1 MLQVLNWRR
10 IFDLMWH
17 PKLWYFQFF
26 IVSAGGWWSF
36 YLCLLLHE
44 INIIK
49 NQLVLLFQVSS
60 SGGFVPTWSDRR
72 GIRGTS
78 WDSSFSNPKVWH
90 GLKKSS
96 ISEHC
101 SIRRIHIVQRVRGST
116 PLWGEKA
123 GAQGYKDKNKCS
135 ARTSLLDLDR
145 RIYPGFPRYLQENV
159 GFKER
164 VWRGRPK
171 SNPPENLLILIL
183 KLNPILQ
190 SPFDSVHLI

>member
-1 MLQVLNWRR
+1 MLQVLNWTR

-17 PKLWYFQFF
+17 PKFWYFQFF

-36 YLCLLLHE
+36 NLCLLLHE

-72 GIRGTS
+72 G
-78 WDSSFSNPKVWH
+78 K
-90 GLKKSS
+90 
-96 ISEHC
+96 HC

>member
-1 MLQVLNWRR
+1 M
-10 IFDLMWH
+10 
-17 PKLWYFQFF
+17 
-26 IVSAGGWWSF
+26 
-36 YLCLLLHE
+36 
-44 INIIK
+44 
-49 NQLVLLFQVSS
+49 FQVSS
-60 SGGFVPTWSDRR
+60 SGGFVPTWSDWR

-101 SIRRIHIVQRVRGST
+101 SIRRVHIVQRVRGST

-164 VWRGRPK
+164 VWRRRTK
-171 SNPPENLLILIL
+171 SNPSENLLILIL
-183 KLNPILQ
+183 IKPNPSIPFWFCAFDLSYVFVKKVAGNLKLWTAWTASNLN
-190 SPFDSVHLI
+190 